1 MARTERLTALKVAR
15 VKAPGSYCDGGGLYL
30 QVTKGA
36 TGINR
41 SWIYRYTLN
50 GRTREMGIGSL
61 DLYGLKEARAMALDA
76 RKLRHQGH
84 DPIEHRRTARAAK
97 HLDAARAMTFRQC
110 ADAYVASHRPS
121 WRNADHAAQW
131 SSTLTTYADPII
143 GALPVQAIDTA
154 LVLKVLQ
161 QHVEAGRGPAGEFW
175 QSRPETASRLRG
187 RIEKVLDWAKARG
200 YRAGGDNPALWRG
213 HIDHLLPARSKM
225 RKVKHLPA
233 LAYAELP
240 SFMAALREQ
249 QDIAARALEF
259 LILTA
264 ARKGEVLG
272 MRWAEIDL
280 AEKVWTVPAA
290 RMKAGKEHRV
300 PLSARALAI
309 VQEMQALRPDGDGP
323 VFVINK
329 KSMLDLL
336 QALRPGQTVHGTRA
350 SFKTW
355 ASDQTL
361 FQNEVIE
368 ASHAHAVGGK
378 VEQAYQ
384 RGSMFEKRRRLMDAW
399 AEFCTTE
406 PTAPGKIVPMQ
417 RRG

>member
-154 LVLKVLQ
+154 LVL
-161 QHVEAGRGPAGEFW
+161 
-175 QSRPETASRLRG
+175 
-187 RIEKVLDWAKARG
+187 KVLDWAKARG

-368 ASHAHAVGGK
+368 ASLAHAVGGK

>member
-143 GALPVQAIDTA
+143 GALPPWCSRCCNSTSKPGADPPGSFGNRDPRLLHAFAGASKRFWIGPRRAAIA
-154 LVLKVLQ
+154 R
-161 QHVEAGRGPAGEFW
+161 EAITRHSGEDI
-175 QSRPETASRLRG
+175 SITCCRR
-187 RIEKVLDWAKARG
+187 AR
-200 YRAGGDNPALWRG
+200 RC
-213 HIDHLLPARSKM
+213 ARSSISQ
-225 RKVKHLPA
+225 PWPT
-233 LAYAELP
+233 P
-240 SFMAALREQ
+240 SYQASWLRC
-249 QDIAARALEF
+249 ASSKTSPHAR
-259 LILTA
+259 
-264 ARKGEVLG
+264 
-272 MRWAEIDL
+272 
-280 AEKVWTVPAA
+280 
-290 RMKAGKEHRV
+290 
-300 PLSARALAI
+300 S
-309 VQEMQALRPDGDGP
+309 
-323 VFVINK
+323 
-329 KSMLDLL
+329 S
-336 QALRPGQTVHGTRA
+336 
-350 SFKTW
+350 S
-355 ASDQTL
+355 
-361 FQNEVIE
+361 
-368 ASHAHAVGGK
+368 
-378 VEQAYQ
+378 
-384 RGSMFEKRRRLMDAW
+384 
-399 AEFCTTE
+399 
-406 PTAPGKIVPMQ
+406 
-417 RRG
+417 

>member
-1 MARTERLTALKVAR
+1 
-15 VKAPGSYCDGGGLYL
+15 
-30 QVTKGA
+30 
-36 TGINR
+36 
-41 SWIYRYTLN
+41 
-50 GRTREMGIGSL
+50 
-61 DLYGLKEARAMALDA
+61 
-76 RKLRHQGH
+76 
-84 DPIEHRRTARAAK
+84 
-97 HLDAARAMTFRQC
+97 
-110 ADAYVASHRPS
+110 
-121 WRNADHAAQW
+121 
-131 SSTLTTYADPII
+131 
-143 GALPVQAIDTA
+143 
-154 LVLKVLQ
+154 
-161 QHVEAGRGPAGEFW
+161 
-175 QSRPETASRLRG
+175 
-187 RIEKVLDWAKARG
+187 
-200 YRAGGDNPALWRG
+200 
-213 HIDHLLPARSKM
+213 
-225 RKVKHLPA
+225 
-233 LAYAELP
+233 
-240 SFMAALREQ
+240 
-249 QDIAARALEF
+249 
-259 LILTA
+259 
-264 ARKGEVLG
+264 
-272 MRWAEIDL
+272 
-280 AEKVWTVPAA
+280 
-290 RMKAGKEHRV
+290 MKAGKEHRV

-368 ASHAHAVGGK
+368 ASLAHAVGGK